1 MNREKIYLST
11 IASDAPLFAREYDF
25 GLEIAEYSTAWNMD
39 RRFEVTDS
47 RVKESL
53 KGISRS
59 ILHAPVNELFPCA
72 VDEKARELAAYRYRQ
87 AIDLA
92 KSYGARKIVIHGGYT
107 PWFYYPVWYVSQ
119 SIAFWKEFL
128 KEDPGVDIMLENV
141 LETTPDLI
149 VDIVEGVN
157 DPRLRMCFDVG
168 HINAYSYVPI
178 LDWLEACAP
187 WIGHIH
193 INNNDGRE
201 DQHGGLQDGSI
212 PMKEL
217 LKKIDLLCLDATVT
231 LEMTEVKPSLDW
243 LQKERI
249 LQLF

>member
-11 IASDAPLFAREYDF
+11 IASDAPLFAREYGF

-39 RRFEVTDS
+39 RRFEVTDP

-53 KGISRS
+53 KRISRS

-92 KSYGARKIVIHGGYT
+92 KRYGSQKIVIHGGYT
-107 PWFYYPVWYVSQ
+107 PWFYYPAWYVSQ
-119 SIAFWKEFL
+119 SIAFWKDFL
-128 KEDPGVDIMLENV
+128 KENPDVNIVLENV

-149 VDIVEGVN
+149 VEILEGVD
-157 DPRLRMCFDVG
+157 DPRFRMCFDVG

-178 LDWLEACAP
+178 LDWLEKCAP
-187 WIGHIH
+187 WVGHIH

-201 DQHGGLQDGSI
+201 DGHKGLHEGSV
-212 PMKEL
+212 PMKEVL
-217 LKKIDLLCLDATVT
+217 RRIDALCPEATVT
-231 LEMTEVKPSLDW
+231 LEMTETKSSLEW
-243 LQKERI
+243 LKKERI
-249 LQLF
+249 WYF

>member
-1 MNREKIYLST
+1 MKKENIYLST
-11 IASDAPLFAREYDF
+11 IASDAPYFAKEYGF

-47 RVKESL
+47 RV
-53 KGISRS
+53 
-59 ILHAPVNELFPCA
+59 NELFPCA

-87 AIDLA
+87 AIHLA
-92 KSYGARKIVIHGGYT
+92 KGYGSEKIVIHGGYT
-107 PWFYYPVWYVSQ
+107 PWFYHPVWYVSQ
-119 SIAFWKEFL
+119 SISFWKQFL
-128 KEDPGVDIMLENV
+128 KENPDMEIVLENV

-149 VDIVEGVN
+149 VDILEGVN
-157 DPRLRMCFDVG
+157 DPRFRMCFDVG

-201 DQHGGLQDGSI
+201 DRHNSLYEGMI

-217 LKKIDLLCLDATVT
+217 LKRVALLCPDATLT
-231 LEMTEVKPSLDW
+231 LEMTEVKTSLDW
-243 LQKERI
+243 LKRERI
-249 LQLF
+249 WNF

>member
-11 IASDAPLFAREYDF
+11 IASDAPLFAREYGF

-39 RRFEVTDS
+39 RRFEVTDP

-53 KGISRS
+53 KRISRS

-92 KSYGARKIVIHGGYT
+92 KRYGSQKIVIHGGYT
-107 PWFYYPVWYVSQ
+107 PWFYHPAWYVSQ
-119 SIAFWKEFL
+119 SISFWKQFL
-128 KEDPGVDIMLENV
+128 NENPDVNIVLENV

-149 VDIVEGVN
+149 VDILEGVN
-157 DPRLRMCFDVG
+157 DPRFQMCFDVG

-187 WIGHIH
+187 WVGHIH
-193 INNNDGRE
+193 INNNNGRE
-201 DQHGGLQDGSI
+201 DGHNGLYEGSV
-212 PMKEL
+212 PMKEVL
-217 LKKIDLLCLDATVT
+217 RRIDALCPDATVS
-231 LEMTEVKPSLDW
+231 LEMTEVKPSLEW
-243 LQKERI
+243 LKKERI
-249 LQLF
+249 WNF

>member
-11 IASDAPLFAREYDF
+11 IASDAPYYARKYGF
-25 GLEIAEYSTAWNMD
+25 GLEIAEYSTAWNLD
-39 RRFEVTDS
+39 RRFEVTDP

-92 KSYGARKIVIHGGYT
+92 KSYGSEKIVIHGGYT
-107 PWFYYPVWYVSQ
+107 PWFYHPVWYVSQ
-119 SIAFWKEFL
+119 SISFWKQFL
-128 KEDPGVDIMLENV
+128 KENPDVNIMLENV

-178 LDWLEACAP
+178 LDWLETCSP

-193 INNNDGRE
+193 VNNNDGRE
-201 DQHGGLQDGSI
+201 DQHNGLQDGSV
-212 PMKEL
+212 PVKEL
-217 LKKIDLLCLDATVT
+217 LKKINTLCPDATIT
-231 LEMTEVKPSLDW
+231 LEMTEMKSSLEW
-243 LQKERI
+243 LIKERI
-249 LQLF
+249 WHL

>member
-11 IASDAPLFAREYDF
+11 IASDAPLFAREYGF

-92 KSYGARKIVIHGGYT
+92 KGYGAQKIVIHGGYT

-193 INNNDGRE
+193 INNNDGKE
-201 DQHGGLQDGSI
+201 DQHNGLYEGCVS
-212 PMKEL
+212 MKEVL
-217 LKKIDLLCLDATVT
+217 RRIDALCPDATIT
-231 LEMTEVKPSLDW
+231 LEMTETKSSLDW
-243 LQKERI
+243 LKKERI
-249 LQLF
+249 WYF

>member
-11 IASDAPLFAREYDF
+11 IASDAPLFAREYGF

-72 VDEKARELAAYRYRQ
+72 VDEKAGELAAYRYRQ
-87 AIDLA
+87 AINLA
-92 KSYGARKIVIHGGYT
+92 KSYGSEKIVIHGGYT

-119 SIAFWKEFL
+119 SIAFWKAFL
-128 KEDPGVDIMLENV
+128 KEDPGVEIMLENV

-178 LDWLEACAP
+178 LDWLETCSP

-201 DQHGGLQDGSI
+201 DLHNGLHQGMI
-212 PMKEL
+212 PMKEIM
-217 LKKIDLLCLDATVT
+217 KSVETRCPDATIT
-231 LEMTEVKPSLDW
+231 LEVVEARSSVEWLMTE
-243 LQKERI
+243 RI
-249 LQLF
+249 WNL

>member
-11 IASDAPLFAREYDF
+11 IASDAPLFAREYGF

-39 RRFEVTDS
+39 RRFKVTDP

-87 AIDLA
+87 AVDLA
-92 KSYGARKIVIHGGYT
+92 KNYGSQKIVIHGGYT
-107 PWFYYPVWYVSQ
+107 PWFYYPAWYVSQ
-119 SIAFWKEFL
+119 SIAFWKDFL
-128 KEDPGVDIMLENV
+128 KENPDVNIVLENV

-149 VDIVEGVN
+149 VDILEGVN

-178 LDWLEACAP
+178 LDWLEKCAP
-187 WIGHIH
+187 WVGHIH
-193 INNNDGRE
+193 INNNNGRE
-201 DQHGGLQDGSI
+201 DEHKGLQEGSV
-212 PMKEL
+212 PMKEVL
-217 LKKIDLLCLDATVT
+217 RRIDALCPDATIT
-231 LEMTEVKPSLDW
+231 LEMTETKPSLEW
-243 LQKERI
+243 LKKERI
-249 LQLF
+249 WHF

>member
-11 IASDAPLFAREYDF
+11 IASDAPLFARQYGF
-25 GLEIAEYSTAWNMD
+25 GLEIAEYSTAWNID
-39 RRFEVTDS
+39 RRFELTDP

-72 VDEKARELAAYRYRQ
+72 VDEKARELAAFRYRQ

-92 KSYGARKIVIHGGYT
+92 KSYGSRKIVIHGGYT
-107 PWFYYPVWYVSQ
+107 PWFYHPAWYVSQ
-119 SIAFWKEFL
+119 SITFWKSFL
-128 KEDPGVDIMLENV
+128 KENPDVNIVLENV

-149 VDIVEGVN
+149 VDILDGVN

-187 WIGHIH
+187 WVGHIH

-201 DQHGGLQDGSI
+201 DGHKGLNEGSV
-212 PMKEL
+212 PMKEVL
-217 LKKIDLLCLDATVT
+217 RRIDALCPEATVT
-231 LEMTEVKPSLDW
+231 LEMTEVKPSLEW
-243 LQKERI
+243 LNKEWMWRTY
-249 LQLF
+249 

>member
-1 MNREKIYLST
+1 MNQEKIYLST
-11 IASDAPLFAREYDF
+11 IASDAPLFAREYGF

-39 RRFEVTDS
+39 RRFEVTDP

-92 KSYGARKIVIHGGYT
+92 KRYGSQKIVIHGGYT
-107 PWFYYPVWYVSQ
+107 PWFYHPAWYVSQ
-119 SIAFWKEFL
+119 SISFWKQFL
-128 KEDPGVDIMLENV
+128 NENPDVNIVLENV

-157 DPRLRMCFDVG
+157 DPRFQMCFDVG

-187 WIGHIH
+187 WVGHIH
-193 INNNDGRE
+193 INNNNGRE
-201 DQHGGLQDGSI
+201 DGHNGLYEGSV
-212 PMKEL
+212 PMKEVL
-217 LKKIDLLCLDATVT
+217 RRIDALCPDATVS
-231 LEMTEVKPSLDW
+231 LEMTEVKPSLEW
-243 LQKERI
+243 LKKERI
-249 LQLF
+249 WNF